1 MAQPISE
8 GYFLPWSPLPFPTES
23 FSRVPETP
31 AILLFGGVLVWNAN
45 MLQIAN
51 NLIVGFHSDTERV
64 SGRSVETAHN
74 NDRARPF

>member
-1 MAQPISE
+1 
-8 GYFLPWSPLPFPTES
+8 
-23 FSRVPETP
+23 
-31 AILLFGGVLVWNAN
+31 

-51 NLIVGFHSDTERV
+51 NLIVGFHSDTKRV

>member
-1 MAQPISE
+1 
-8 GYFLPWSPLPFPTES
+8 
-23 FSRVPETP
+23 
-31 AILLFGGVLVWNAN
+31 

>member
-45 MLQIAN
+45 AAN
-51 NLIVGFHSDTERV
+51 CKQPDRRLPLGYEAREWAFRRD
-64 SGRSVETAHN
+64 RSQQ
-74 NDRARPF
+74 

>member
-8 GYFLPWSPLPFPTES
+8 GYFLPWSPFLSQQKASHGFPRPPPFS
-23 FSRVPETP
+23 CLAGFSCGT
-31 AILLFGGVLVWNAN
+31 L